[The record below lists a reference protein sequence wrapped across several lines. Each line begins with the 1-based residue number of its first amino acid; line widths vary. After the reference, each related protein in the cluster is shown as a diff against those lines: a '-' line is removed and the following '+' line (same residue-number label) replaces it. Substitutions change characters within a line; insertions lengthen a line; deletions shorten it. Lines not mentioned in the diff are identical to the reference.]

1 MAEMTDMQQAAW
13 HQITKRLDR
22 FFGQSTSVVR
32 HALLRRGMNPPATQ
46 RRPINGA
53 QISLDRHCQSRRAL
67 YMRLRLSS
75 YFLICFLFLGSLS
88 DSAHANTPD
97 KISLTW
103 MSIANWFIEIGDTQ
117 IVTDGYITR
126 IPETAFSGP
135 SFAYAEPQVPD
146 AASIQRVVKALGT
159 PKVDFILTGHSH
171 FDHSFD
177 VAIWSLLTGAHI
189 IGSRST
195 CLQAFAQGIPASQ
208 CTAVEGGEE
217 IPLGTGITVRVVRWN
232 HSGDVTTTD
241 GRLLHSPLELLER
254 PSLGSKGLQ
263 PGILQDFPN
272 GGGARAYLFTA
283 ETSTGPISWF
293 YSNTGNA
300 VTFHD
305 PVHIEQSFFA
315 DLSLPLDNLRIAEH
329 ATPAREHL
337 QTALTKADLNQVDLW
352 LGFSDRPLAEAV
364 HQVLQPKIHIPHH
377 WDGLFTPFFD
387 GVPYA
392 YADFPMTGGV
402 AEFWQE
408 QQVTFLPPQQ
418 YMDKYVLTTKGVK
431 SVENQAVQE
440 KLGLE
445 NPY

>member
-1 MAEMTDMQQAAW
+1 M
-13 HQITKRLDR
+13 KRLRQSIKTENEQDMANM
-22 FFGQSTSVVR
+22 GQSTSIVYN
-32 HALLRRGMNPPATQ
+32 ALPRRGMNPPATQ

-53 QISLDRHCQSRRAL
+53 QISLNRPCQRRRSL

-75 YFLICFLFLGSLS
+75 CFLICFLFFFLLGTLS
-88 DSAHANTPD
+88 ASAQAAPPD

-103 MSIANWFIEIGDTQ
+103 MSIANWFIEVGDTR

-135 SFAYAEPQVPD
+135 SFAYGEPSVPD
-146 AASIQRVVKALGT
+146 AASIQGVIKALGS

-177 VAIWSLLTGAHI
+177 VAVWSLLTGAHI
-189 IGSRST
+189 IGARST

-217 IPLGTGITVRVVRWN
+217 IPLGPGITVRVVRWN

-241 GRLLHSPLELLER
+241 GRLLHSPLELIE
-254 PSLGSKGLQ
+254 PPPLGSKGLK

-283 ETSTGPISWF
+283 ETTTGPVSWF

-300 VTFHD
+300 VTFRD
-305 PVHIEQSFFA
+305 PVTIEPAFFA

-337 QTALTKADLNQVDLW
+337 QTALKEAGLDQMDLW
-352 LGFSDRPLAEAV
+352 LSFSDRPLAEAV
-364 HQVLQPKIHIPHH
+364 HQVLKPKAHIPHH
-377 WDGLFTPFFD
+377 WDGLFKPFFD

-392 YADFPMTGGV
+392 YADFPMTAGV
-402 AEFWQE
+402 SELWQK
-408 QQVTFLPPQQ
+408 QQVRFLPPQQ
-418 YMDKYVLTTKGVK
+418 YMDKYSLTTGGVEA
-431 SVENQAVQE
+431 VENQVVKQQ
-440 KLGLE
+440 LGFGG
-445 NPY
+445 P

>member
-1 MAEMTDMQQAAW
+1 M
-13 HQITKRLDR
+13 K
-22 FFGQSTSVVR
+22 FF
-32 HALLRRGMNPPATQ
+32 
-46 RRPINGA
+46 
-53 QISLDRHCQSRRAL
+53 
-67 YMRLRLSS
+67 LSHVFS
-75 YFLICFLFLGSLS
+75 YFFLLGLLS
-88 DSAHANTPD
+88 APAHAAPPD

-103 MSIANWFIEIGDTQ
+103 MSIANWFIEVGDTR

-135 SFAYAEPQVPD
+135 SFAYGQPSVPD
-146 AASIQRVVKALGT
+146 TAGIQQVIQALGS

-177 VAIWSLLTGAHI
+177 AATWSRLTDAHI
-189 IGSRST
+189 IGARST
-195 CLQAFAQGIPASQ
+195 CLQAVAQGIPASQ

-217 IPLGTGITVRVVRWN
+217 IPLGPGISVRVVRWN

-241 GRLLHSPLELLER
+241 GRLLHAPLELLE
-254 PSLGSKGLQ
+254 PLTLDSPGFKPGLK

-272 GGGARAYLFTA
+272 GGGARAYLFSA
-283 ETSTGPISWF
+283 ETTTGLVSWF

-300 VTFHD
+300 ITFRD
-305 PVHIEQSFFA
+305 PVHIQPAFFA
-315 DLSLPLDNLRIAEH
+315 DLSLPLNNLSIAEH

-337 QTALTKADLNQVDLW
+337 QTALTKAELDQVDLW

-364 HQVLQPKIHIPHH
+364 HHVLKPKAHIPHH

-392 YADFPMTGGV
+392 YADFPMTVGV

-408 QQVTFLPPQQ
+408 QQVKFLPPQQ
-418 YMDKYVLTTKGVK
+418 YMDQYVLTTGGVEA
-431 SVENQAVQE
+431 VENSAIQQQ
-440 KLGLE
+440 LGFE
-445 NPY
+445 GP